1 VGASDLEDLAMGG
14 KFERYVSQ
22 TLDSKSSRKAVGH
35 VPNTCVSPVLSP
47 FATALSLT
55 LLEPSSGNFLMR
67 AGVEAPVS
75 G

>member
-1 VGASDLEDLAMGG
+1 MGASDLEDLAMGG

-22 TLDSKSSRKAVGH
+22 TLDSKSSRKTVGQ
-35 VPNTCVSPVLSP
+35 VPHACASPVLSP

-55 LLEPSSGNFLMR
+55 LLEASSGNLLMR
-67 AGVEAPVS
+67 AAVETPVS